1 MDFKAFVVK
10 YWNEIVALFDKI
22 YAALK
27 ALILK
32 ADEKDAST
40 TANA

>member
-1 MDFKAFVVK
+1 MDFKAFLVK

-32 ADEKDAST
+32 AEEEAATT
-40 TANA
+40 TAA

>member
-1 MDFKAFVVK
+1 MNIKALLAK

-32 ADEKDAST
+32 AEEEAST
-40 TANA
+40 TVAA

>member
-32 ADEKDAST
+32 ETETT
-40 TANA
+40 TAAAAE